1 MASLQQQVKQAYMNN
16 GLTENQANIITAEVG
31 RENSFD
37 PKALFGMHTDP
48 KNNAT
53 NIGMLSWQ
61 GDRAKNIYASL
72 KAKGLIDSNS
82 KIKQSQEALNEMAK
96 FSLNEIRT
104 NPAYKQTKEVFLN
117 NPNVDYNTAN
127 KVLGT
132 NYIRWRYNDP
142 EFASGHKNRDQFY
155 EQVSGFKMPKSRY
168 NQGSSNQPTE
178 STFSRVKRQF
188 DQQQASSIAS
198 VYQNY
203 TQGKLTPQQAK
214 DFEEDVK
221 TGAIMLPRGASL
233 KGNQRT
239 SQPVQLSQKIAD
251 SIGSMNAQQ
260 RADLQADIDAGI
272 VKLPTPTNQQSSLPD
287 FNDQGQIIQEPTS
300 VTQLPEP
307 IQQRTAL
314 DQLKGVG
321 ETALSLGTG
330 ITGGT
335 VGLIGGSARGLAN
348 EILAG
353 AFGSPEAARR
363 VEESAQAGMEALT
376 YAPRTETGQEYT
388 QAVGEALAPTVA
400 FTPAA
405 AEIGMIGQA
414 ARGAAPIG
422 RVVAS
427 DIAQAAKPVISQA
440 VEAVKT
446 PVQATTNA
454 IKSGAGRVAEAVG
467 LREPQQPVNTGA
479 NVGAAQVDQ
488 ATLRQAL
495 AQDLPNK
502 PELTLGQLTRNEDQ
516 LSFEQNTARTPLGG
530 DLRQRYA
537 EQHAAIN
544 NNLDIWLDEIG
555 PSNVDRVAIGEGVDK
570 ALKTQM
576 AADKKRVKDA
586 YDKASASPEAQ
597 SIVDLNLKMK
607 QDNDGNVAPVAP
619 AVDDNLAS
627 LPPETRNTRPDGEIK
642 TLQNG
647 LGILHGTGDD
657 ALTINDINIV
667 RQTGQKQGKAGRV
680 YGGFYGAS
688 KDRLAEA
695 EGYANAQGGNP
706 TVYEVRIKPQTKVL
720 EKKGDVTRLSEN
732 YINDLKKDGI
742 GLVVGKDPRGRTE
755 YVVVDKDA
763 IATLDKYDPN
773 APPSTDGLS
782 VIDYLN
788 SQPELPT
795 APIISAA
802 KKTAEALG
810 IARREADGT
819 LTPLN
824 PTVKQ
829 MEAWR
834 QQINANTN
842 MEAPNIR
849 QAAILKNYIDSH
861 IEPAT
866 GNAYK
871 AARDQRRNFAKK
883 WESNKIITDL
893 IGTKKGTDD
902 RIVALENIQ
911 NKIVN
916 SGSLAD
922 LRQVKRTLLGSGSD
936 DGKQAW
942 KDIQAATLQ
951 DIKDKA
957 NSSIATNAN
966 GETVISPSALNKA
979 INNLD
984 QTGKLDYMFG
994 KDGANKLRSLNE
1006 VSKVLFTVPPE
1017 TMVNRSGSGLI
1028 MAAIADMLL
1037 GTFSGL
1043 PAPVATAMKLA
1054 TTHIKDSKIKARV
1067 RKALNISERG
1077 NF

>member
-1 MASLQQQVKQAYMNN
+1 MVTKS
-16 GLTENQANIITAEVG
+16 E
-31 RENSFD
+31 
-37 PKALFGMHTDP
+37 
-48 KNNAT
+48 
-53 NIGMLSWQ
+53 
-61 GDRAKNIYASL
+61 
-72 KAKGLIDSNS
+72 LID
-82 KIKQSQEALNEMAK
+82 ALD
-96 FSLNEIRT
+96 
-104 NPAYKQTKEVFLN
+104 N
-117 NPNVDYNTAN
+117 NPNVKKMLDIIAASEGVKLGYNTGFGNENIADLSKHPNQKKSFTETTGN
-127 KVLGT
+127 KNKTTAAGRYQFLNPTWNGVASRFDLKDFSPRNQDIGAVALLAENGALPYVLKGDFKTAVAKSGGT
-132 NYIRWRYNDP
+132 W
-142 EFASGHKNRDQFY
+142 ASFPTSKAPQNKRSWAEIEKMIGGSIKNPDRGSDLSKIDRLVAEHKKLV
-155 EQVSGFKMPKSRY
+155 EGTKPKQVSQEQR
-168 NQGSSNQPTE
+168 NARINNL
-178 STFSRVKRQF
+178 VNAF
-188 DQQQASSIAS
+188 DAA
-198 VYQNY
+198 N
-203 TQGKLTPQQAK
+203 P
-214 DFEEDVK
+214 
-221 TGAIMLPRGASL
+221 
-233 KGNQRT
+233 NRT
-239 SQPVQLSQKIAD
+239 APSE
-251 SIGSMNAQQ
+251 G
-260 RADLQADIDAGI
+260 
-272 VKLPTPTNQQSSLPD
+272 LPD
-287 FNDQGQIIQEPTS
+287 FDAQGNFVPESKMPIELPKPTQDRTLAQRAIGALETGATLASGIIGA
-300 VTQLPEP
+300 P
-307 IQQRTAL
+307 IGQA
-314 DQLKGVG
+314 
-321 ETALSLGTG
+321 LGTF
-330 ITGGT
+330 
-335 VGLIGGSARGLAN
+335 RGA
-348 EILAG
+348 
-353 AFGSPEAARR
+353 
-363 VEESAQAGMEALT
+363 AQAIIDGEFGTPQGAQNILQAANKTAEALT
-376 YAPRTETGQEYT
+376 YAPRTAAGQENV
-388 QAVGEALAPTVA
+388 QGVGEFIQDAGLDTLPPAMGGLGVATTTLGRASAPIVSS
-400 FTPAA
+400 
-405 AEIGMIGQA
+405 A
-414 ARGAAPIG
+414 ARD
-422 RVVAS
+422 V
-427 DIAQAAKPVISQA
+427 AQAAKPVISQA
-440 VEAVKT
+440 VEAVQT

-555 PSNVDRVAIGEGVDK
+555 ASNVDRVAIGDGVDK

-576 AADKKRVKDA
+576 AADKKRVKEA

-607 QDNDGNVAPVAP
+607 QDNDGNVAPAAP

-802 KKTAEALG
+802 KKTAESLG
-810 IARREADGT
+810 IARRESDGT

-866 GNAYK
+866 GKSYK
-871 AARDQRRNFAKK
+871 AARMENKRFKDK
-883 WESNKIITDL
+883 WSNNQIIKDL
-893 IGTKKGTDD
+893 VGFKKGTED
-902 RIVALENIQ
+902 RVVALENVQ

-922 LRQVKRTLLGSGSD
+922 LRQVKRTLLTSGD
-936 DGKQAW
+936 DGKQSW

-951 DIKDKA
+951 DIKNKA
-957 NSSIATNAN
+957 NNSIATNAN
-966 GETVISPSALNKA
+966 GETVISPAALNKA

-1006 VSKVLFTVPPE
+1006 ISKVLFTVPPE
-1017 TMVNRSGSGLI
+1017 TMVNRSGSGLV

-1043 PAPVATAMKLA
+1043 PAPVATAMKIA

>member
-1 MASLQQQVKQAYMNN
+1 MATK
-16 GLTENQANIITAEVG
+16 AEI
-31 RENSFD
+31 
-37 PKALFGMHTDP
+37 L
-48 KNNAT
+48 
-53 NIGMLSWQ
+53 
-61 GDRAKNIYASL
+61 
-72 KAKGLIDSNS
+72 
-82 KIKQSQEALNEMAK
+82 EALK
-96 FSLNEIRT
+96 
-104 NPAYKQTKEVFLN
+104 
-117 NPNVDYNTAN
+117 NPNVKKMLDVIAQAEGVKLGYNTGFGNQKINDLSRHPNDKKSFTETTGN
-127 KVLGT
+127 KNVTTAAGRYQFINPTWARIADAYDLKDFSPRNQDIAAVALLSENGALPYVLKGDLKTAVSKSGGT
-132 NYIRWRYNDP
+132 W
-142 EFASGHKNRDQFY
+142 ASFPTSKAPQNKRSWD
-155 EQVSGFKMPKSRY
+155 EINKMIGGNIQTPDR
-168 NQGSSNQPTE
+168 TE
-178 STFSRVKRQF
+178 SRSKINALIKEHERLVSQP
-188 DQQQASSIAS
+188 QAKQ
-198 VYQNY
+198 V
-203 TQGKLTPQQAK
+203 TPQQRQNRVSQLVSAFDKENPNHVAK
-214 DFEEDVK
+214 ME
-221 TGAIMLPRGASL
+221 G
-233 KGNQRT
+233 
-239 SQPVQLSQKIAD
+239 
-251 SIGSMNAQQ
+251 
-260 RADLQADIDAGI
+260 
-272 VKLPTPTNQQSSLPD
+272 LPD
-287 FNDQGQIIQEPTS
+287 FDASGNF
-300 VTQLPEP
+300 VPEQP
-307 IQQRTAL
+307 QQPQQPQPDR
-314 DQLKGVG
+314 
-321 ETALSLGTG
+321 SLGQE
-330 ITGGT
+330 IVGG
-335 VGLIGGSARGLAN
+335 L
-348 EILAG
+348 
-353 AFGSPEAARR
+353 EAAATIGSGL
-363 VEESAQAGMEALT
+363 VGAPIGQAVGTFKGAAQALINGEFGTPQGAQNILQAANKSAEALT
-376 YAPRTETGQEYT
+376 YAPRT
-388 QAVGEALAPTVA
+388 AVGRENVQGVGEFIQDVGLDTLPPAMGGLGVATTTLGRASAPVVSS
-400 FTPAA
+400 
-405 AEIGMIGQA
+405 A
-414 ARGAAPIG
+414 ARD
-422 RVVAS
+422 V
-427 DIAQAAKPVISQA
+427 AQAAKPVISQA
-440 VEAVKT
+440 VEAVQT

-467 LREPQQPVNTGA
+467 LREPQQPASTGA

-842 MEAPNIR
+842 MESPNIR

-866 GNAYK
+866 GKSYK
-871 AARDQRRNFAKK
+871 AARMENKRFKDK
-883 WESNKIITDL
+883 WSNNQIIKDL
-893 IGTKKGTDD
+893 VGFKKGTED
-902 RIVALENIQ
+902 RVVALENVQ

-916 SGSLAD
+916 SGSLTD
-922 LRQVKRTLLGSGSD
+922 LRQVKRTLLTSGD

-957 NSSIATNAN
+957 NNSIATNAN
-966 GETVISPSALNKA
+966 GETVISPAALNKA

-1017 TMVNRSGSGLI
+1017 TMVNRSGSGLV